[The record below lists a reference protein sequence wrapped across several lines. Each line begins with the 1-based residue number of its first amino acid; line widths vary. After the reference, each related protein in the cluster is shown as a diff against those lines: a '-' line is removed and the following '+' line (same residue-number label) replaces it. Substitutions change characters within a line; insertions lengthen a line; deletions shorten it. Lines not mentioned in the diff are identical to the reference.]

1 MKLLTRDPPQ
11 NGQTELTSRRQAAF
25 ELGTTTPHRWEKQR
39 QKLLKLRDK
48 LSKRIHQLAA
58 NAYEERPSYSM
69 HIADAATDT
78 FDRDLVLGLVSFEQ
92 DALYEIEAAL
102 KRIEAGTYGICGL
115 TGRPIPWERL
125 EANPWARF
133 SVEAQEKLEC
143 IHPHIGVLGRVRSG
157 EKERSESA

>member
-11 NGQTELTSRRQAAF
+11 NGQTEPTSRRQVAF

-48 LSKRIHQLAA
+48 LSKRMHQLAA
-58 NAYEERPSYSM
+58 NACEERTSYSM

-92 DALYEIEAAL
+92 DVLYEM
-102 KRIEAGTYGICGL
+102 
-115 TGRPIPWERL
+115 
-125 EANPWARF
+125 EANRTFQVWNEFEPANRF
-133 SVEAQEKLEC
+133 GWRNTAKEQKVEVEVQEKLEGC
-143 IHPHIGVLGRVRSG
+143 IHPHIGVLGRVRSR
-157 EKERSESA
+157 EEERSKSA